1 MKMSNIS
8 GNGSN
13 QSLKNISALFQGRLT
28 GIYTSLDLEARSFE
42 KCITIIEKINFPT
55 YVSVS

>member
-1 MKMSNIS
+1 MAMSNTS

-13 QSLKNISALFQGRLT
+13 QSLKNISTLFQGRFI

-42 KCITIIEKINFPT
+42 KCITIIENINSHT
-55 YVSVS
+55 YVSVY